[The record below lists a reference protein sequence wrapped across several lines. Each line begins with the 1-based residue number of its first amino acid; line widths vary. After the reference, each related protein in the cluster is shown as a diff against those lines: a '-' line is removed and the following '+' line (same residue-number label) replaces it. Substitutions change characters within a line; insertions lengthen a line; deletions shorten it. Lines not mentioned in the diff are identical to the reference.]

1 MNITY
6 NGLADTQNL
15 LTFSDVPNI
24 LKLEEEIYGEKAQIV
39 FTFAN
44 GLNQFVTG
52 DSQYY
57 VSLFGETVTNTLDP
71 SKAINKRFYISQS
84 GQSTAASFAN
94 ALNNCSSIA
103 VDYNVIQK
111 SNSVYVI
118 AKTIGNKFGGRTDY
132 LVKNIPTAQLT
143 VTATDGSSYSNLL
156 GSKIRVGVFQGLD
169 TSVENYVTTLEKN
182 WHGNFC
188 AFDMSPVLATF
199 SEYGINNYYV
209 FDMSYVDRQGNYNW
223 IGSQSGST
231 TIGYSAN
238 DSEKYLYNSGAKFL
252 INTDENDYYKR
263 ILYTYTNRIPLSVL
277 IGKSEGGYTWSFA
290 CRDSANNVIT
300 SGITSERKTTSEKS
314 IFDKEIEIPHF
325 EFYQSYYVDIAMG
338 DLSAGYSNLIRFKV
352 IKPLRATEYYQRVYW
367 RNELGGISFF
377 DFTGSSAE
385 TISLDTELYQ
395 KNVFDYYEADAY
407 EKSKIYSNKV
417 EKTMK
422 LRSHLLEENG
432 IWLFKSL
439 IKSKRVWTEIDGKT
453 YYIIPTSVSIDE
465 DANANGIYRATFE
478 YKYSDET

>member
-1 MNITY
+1 MNVTY

-277 IGKSEGGYTWSFA
+277 IGKTEAGYTWSFA

-367 RNELGGISFF
+367 RNEYGGIQFF
-377 DFTGSSAE
+377 DFTGSRTENDSIDIE
-385 TISLDTELYQ
+385 TYE
-395 KNVFDYYEADAY
+395 KNIFDYYDAEAY
-407 EKSKIYSNKV
+407 ERKRIYKNDYSKEVTLASHLIEESGKWIFNSLAKSKK
-417 EKTMK
+417 
-422 LRSHLLEENG
+422 
-432 IWLFKSL
+432 
-439 IKSKRVWTEIDGKT
+439 VWTEIDGKT
-453 YYIIPTSVSIDE
+453 YYIIPKSVEVNE
-465 DANANGIYRATFE
+465 DQNSNGIYRARLT
-478 YKYSDET
+478 YTYSEI

>member
-1 MNITY
+1 MNVTY

-132 LVKNIPTAQLT
+132 LVKNIPTTHLT

-231 TIGYSAN
+231 TIGYSA
-238 DSEKYLYNSGAKFL
+238 
-252 INTDENDYYKR
+252 
-263 ILYTYTNRIPLSVL
+263 
-277 IGKSEGGYTWSFA
+277 
-290 CRDSANNVIT
+290 
-300 SGITSERKTTSEKS
+300 KT
-314 IFDKEIEIPHF
+314 
-325 EFYQSYYVDIAMG
+325 
-338 DLSAGYSNLIRFKV
+338 
-352 IKPLRATEYYQRVYW
+352 
-367 RNELGGISFF
+367 
-377 DFTGSSAE
+377 
-385 TISLDTELYQ
+385 
-395 KNVFDYYEADAY
+395 
-407 EKSKIYSNKV
+407 
-417 EKTMK
+417 
-422 LRSHLLEENG
+422 
-432 IWLFKSL
+432 
-439 IKSKRVWTEIDGKT
+439 
-453 YYIIPTSVSIDE
+453 
-465 DANANGIYRATFE
+465 
-478 YKYSDET
+478 